1 MRDELSQLYGKE
13 SFSKIIS
20 LDKASKFFSVE
31 YGRIAEVAKKGT
43 PKSEGK
49 HTNNSYY
56 NITDCSEFTLDDEA
70 VDKLSTNLV
79 SMLKDGHYF
88 LPVVEQPQEYSN
100 FSCVIETS
108 IKYVSGQYRY
118 DEDDISSHIVAIC
131 KRLYKNLSVKSP
143 TDVCVYIRCYEK
155 KVYLKLHMLKYLM
168 DYSNR
173 YQLVNIVKEFIA
185 SSAGDSGIPLL
196 SDCSLQTFN
205 EIYETS
211 AFPCIGSTLEHYHW
225 KLLSVFECKNKF
237 GISISPIDKNAF
249 LGRIGITRENDISW
263 LNALSVND
271 LQCDYDKEIY
281 NRELPKIVATT
292 ESLQEHYQ
300 LMFQLNKYPKL
311 EFFDMVLRYLPAEF
325 KTYMR
330 LKEIVISLRLEPDT
344 LLLAKHF
351 FKENYAN
358 ALRMEHKDGEFIE
371 PTADEVDEKFWRI
384 WNSRFK
390 LSVLGFCAFEAK
402 KNKDFNRELL
412 EMLERLIERY
422 SFEEGGCVNDTQQA
436 LIIELMFY
444 GKYYTFTEISGK
456 TKTTVKYAFID
467 NCDECEEK
475 MLYKWAQFEDS
486 KQIGNFIIGD
496 LREMFTRVISKLDI
510 AGNVEA
516 KKMGKKEKAFTKMV
530 KSLTG
535 VKRKLGDDV
544 RYNAIMRTLQR
555 NIKSPLFAGKID
567 ADKDIIGVL
576 NGVLHLDLDSD
587 NPKPYLYTGYSP
599 FVVTRSADAEY
610 IPYEQIKGKTR
621 YLHIIKR
628 ALKEI
633 FPDDE
638 SRKKV
643 LCFLSTSLD
652 EKAVKCVALII
663 IGWGGN
669 GKSLLLDWLLELLGG
684 YGQKISPKLFTEGPQ
699 SGKADPE
706 LMQLDKTRLAYA
718 AETSRGDAINAARL
732 KQVTEAK
739 KPGRKLFGNM
749 EPITSNPTYVIST
762 NFELAIRDRDDGT
775 NRRIMCLYFP
785 YHFVHSP
792 DPENPLEK
800 KIDTTLPGLIT
811 RHVKARTELFSWLV
825 HLRCKF
831 QRKYKS
837 VIDNVPSAIM
847 DRDTNNYKCDQDT
860 LSKFIST
867 KLLILKGYNT
877 NLKLRAV
884 EGKTEKEIMLDIDK
898 FYESEDVVIS
908 HTLSMEYIIK
918 SYIEWSKRVLGEE
931 IKGNYNNILKDFLL
945 SGLGKFIQGESTLAT
960 ITGVRVVEHGKPK
973 IEGEVFVSCTRR
985 S

>member
-1 MRDELSQLYGKE
+1 MRGELCQLYEKE
-13 SFSKIIS
+13 SFSKIVS
-20 LDKASKFFSVE
+20 LDKASKFHSVE
-31 YGRIAEVAKKGT
+31 YSRIAELAKKGT

-49 HTNNSYY
+49 HSNNSYY
-56 NITDCSEFTLDDEA
+56 NITDCSEFTLDDESIE
-70 VDKLSTNLV
+70 KLSVNLS

-88 LPVVEQPQEYSN
+88 LPIVEQPQEYSN
-100 FSCVIETS
+100 FSCVIDTN

-118 DEDDISSHIVAIC
+118 DDDDINSYIVAIC
-131 KRLYKNLSVKSP
+131 KRIYKDLKVKTT
-143 TDVCVYIRCYEK
+143 TDVCIYIRCYDK
-155 KVYLKLHMLKYLM
+155 KVYLKVHMLKYLL
-168 DYSNR
+168 DFSNR
-173 YQLVNIVKEFIA
+173 VHLLDIVKECVSKI
-185 SSAGDSGIPLL
+185 SADNGLF
-196 SDCSLQTFN
+196 SDCYLQTFN

-211 AFPCIGSTLEHYHW
+211 AFPCIGCTLEHYHW
-225 KLLSVFECKNKF
+225 KLINVFECKNKF
-237 GISISPIDKNAF
+237 GVSISPIDKNTF
-249 LGRIGITRENDISW
+249 LSKIGISNETAPGASW
-263 LNALSVND
+263 LNTLSVND
-271 LQCDYDKEIY
+271 LESDYGKEIY
-281 NRELPKIVATT
+281 NRELPKIAVSS
-292 ESLQEHYQ
+292 ESLQERYQ
-300 LMFQLNKYPKL
+300 LMFEINKYPKL
-311 EFFDMVLRYLPAEF
+311 EFFDLVLRYLPDELR
-325 KTYMR
+325 TYKH
-330 LKEIVISLRLEPDT
+330 LKDIIISLRLEHNT

-351 FKENYAN
+351 FRENYKP
-358 ALRMEHKDGEFIE
+358 EEDSEDI
-371 PTADEVDEKFWRI
+371 DSKFYSI
-384 WNSRFK
+384 WNSRYK
-390 LSVLGFCAFEAK
+390 VSVLGFCAFEAK

-444 GKYYTFTEISGK
+444 GKYYTFTEVSGR
-456 TKTTVKYAFID
+456 TKILVKYSFID

-475 MLYKWAQFEDS
+475 LLYKWAQFEDS
-486 KQIGNFIIGD
+486 KPIINFITGD
-496 LREMFTRVISKLDI
+496 LRDIFSRVIGKLDI
-510 AGNVEA
+510 AGNIEA
-516 KKMGKKEKAFTKMV
+516 KKMNKKEKSYSKMV
-530 KSLTG
+530 KALTA

-544 RYNAIMRTLQR
+544 RYNAIMRTLNR
-555 NIKSPLFAGKID
+555 NIKSQLFIGKID
-567 ADKDIIGVL
+567 SDKDIIGVL

-621 YLHIIKR
+621 YLHIIKN
-628 ALKEI
+628 ALREI
-633 FPDDE
+633 FPDNE

-643 LCFLSTSLD
+643 LSFLSTALD

-684 YGQKISPKLFTEGPQ
+684 YGQKVSPKLFTEGAQ

-706 LMQLDKTRLAYA
+706 LMQLRNARLAYA
-718 AETSRGDAINAARL
+718 AETSRGDSINAGRL

-739 KPGRKLFGNM
+739 KPGRDLFGGM
-749 EPITSNPTYVIST
+749 ESITPNPTYVIST

-785 YHFVHSP
+785 YHFVHNP
-792 DPENPLEK
+792 DPDNPLEK

-837 VIDNVPSAIM
+837 VIDRVPSVIM
-847 DRDTNNYKCDQDT
+847 DRDTNNYKCEQDI

-867 KLLILKGYNT
+867 KLVILQGYT
-877 NLKLRAV
+877 SSLKLRTE
-884 EGKTEKEIMLDIDK
+884 EGKTEDELRLDIDK
-898 FYESEDVVIS
+898 YYESEEKTIS
-908 HTLSMEYIIK
+908 HTLSMEFIIK
-918 SYIEWSKRVLGEE
+918 SYIEWTKRVLGEE

-945 SGLGKFIQGESTLAT
+945 SGLGKFIQGEDTLAT
-960 ITGVRVVEHGKPK
+960 ITGVRVLEHGLSKL
-973 IEGEVFVSCTRR
+973 EGEIFVSCARR